1 MELSDEQ
8 LVQET
13 LNGNPMSYSLLVQRY
28 QSRIISLA
36 FRALR
41 DRALAE
47 DLAQEVFLRAYRSL
61 RHFQTHRRFGPW
73 LVTIAT
79 NRVRDF
85 LRTRSRRNEVTW
97 EFDRVSV
104 DAEEMAL
111 NKAVSRQVL
120 EHIAKGIG
128 NMPKET
134 AEVLQLR
141 FVEGMDYEDIASTMN
156 VPVGTIKSRISRA
169 RATLRNLLDEVE

>member
-1 MELSDEQ
+1 MDLSDEQ

-13 LNGNPMSYSLLVQRY
+13 LNGNPTAYTQLVQRY
-28 QSRIISLA
+28 QRRIIALA

-41 DRALAE
+41 DNGLAE

-73 LVTIAT
+73 LITIAS
-79 NRVRDF
+79 NRIRDY
-85 LRTRSRRNEVTW
+85 LRTRTRRNEVTW
-97 EFDRVSV
+97 EFERVSM
-104 DAEEMAL
+104 DSNDLAL
-111 NKAVSRQVL
+111 NKAVSRQNL
-120 EHIAKGIG
+120 ERIAKGIE

-134 AEVLQLR
+134 AEVLRLR
-141 FVEGMDYEDIASTMN
+141 FIQGMDYEEIATSLE

-169 RATLRNLLDEVE
+169 RTTLRTLMEEV

>member
-1 MELSDEQ
+1 VDPSDEQ

-13 LNGNPMSYSLLVQRY
+13 LNGNPRAYTQLVQRY
-28 QSRIISLA
+28 QSRVIALA

-41 DRALAE
+41 DNGLAE

-61 RHFQTHRRFGPW
+61 RHFQINRRFGPW
-73 LVTIAT
+73 LITIAT
-79 NRVRDF
+79 NRIRDY
-85 LRTRSRRNEVTW
+85 LRTRTRRNEVTW
-97 EFDRVSV
+97 EFDRVSM

-120 EHIAKGIG
+120 ERIANGIEK
-128 NMPKET
+128 MPKET
-134 AEVLQLR
+134 AEVLRLR
-141 FVEGMDYEDIASTMN
+141 FIQGLDYEEIATTLE

-169 RATLRNLLDEVE
+169 RTTLRNLMEEV